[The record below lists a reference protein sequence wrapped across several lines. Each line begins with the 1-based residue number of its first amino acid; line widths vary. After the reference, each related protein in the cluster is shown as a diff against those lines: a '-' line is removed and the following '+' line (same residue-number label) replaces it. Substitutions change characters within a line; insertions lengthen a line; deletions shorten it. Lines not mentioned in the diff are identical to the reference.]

1 MGGAGVRFLFIYAN
15 VTSHLQ
21 NGTLRLKLVSMT
33 KGFIEPQQK
42 RSRETSARLIAAA
55 LKALE
60 EYGLE
65 GATIP
70 RIAEI
75 AGTATASVY
84 RRFRDRNA
92 LYRVAILDEIERLIL
107 ADRSLNTSGARTLEE
122 FGHLLVKDTLQ
133 QYRRRPGFMRA
144 MTRFVETD
152 TDNEFRKR
160 AMQSI
165 TSGYEHLADLV
176 LAHRARIQHKDPR
189 KAILFALLTMATLI
203 EVRELSEFSVWKEL
217 NRTTDKQFT
226 AEVTKNFLGYLLHS
240 A

>member
-1 MGGAGVRFLFIYAN
+1 MLHRIRKNCTISHKLFC
-15 VTSHLQ
+15 
-21 NGTLRLKLVSMT
+21 MT
-33 KGFIEPQQK
+33 KGFIEPQQQ
-42 RSRETSARLIAAA
+42 RSRETSARLIAAT

-70 RIAEI
+70 RIAEM
-75 AGTATASVY
+75 AGTAPASVY

-92 LYRVAILDEIERLIL
+92 LYRAAILDEMERLIL
-107 ADRSLNTSGARTLEE
+107 ADRSMDTSGARTLEDLV
-122 FGHLLVKDTLQ
+122 HLLVNDTLQ
-133 QYRRRPGFMRA
+133 QYRLRPGFMRA

-152 TDNEFRKR
+152 TDEEFRKR

-165 TSGYEHLADLV
+165 TSGYEHLAGLV
-176 LAHRARIQHKDPR
+176 LAHRVRIQHKDPR

-203 EVRELSEFSVWKEL
+203 EVRELSEVSVWKEL
-217 NRTTDKQFT
+217 SRTTDKQFT
-226 AEVTKNFLGYLLHS
+226 AEVTKNFLGYLLHR